1 MFSEKDGLNP
11 RENSPVDAEDRSSET
26 HGGVKILLRFDSMLV
41 SLIICCLLAG
51 VPSDVVKN
59 MPGYHI
65 NCQQLMPSYREL
77 PSKTPPPG
85 PSDYSQDQWKKR
97 TPPRPNYS
105 NAKVSFI

>member
-11 RENSPVDAEDRSSET
+11 RENSPVDADDRSSET

-65 NCQQLMPSYREL
+65 NCQQKRQ
-77 PSKTPPPG
+77 KTPPPG

-97 TPPRPNYS
+97 TPPRPNFS